1 LVNYRINISHLNVLN
16 SAEISLIWIVSKLF
30 VEIVIFLTLIS
41 YTVSMVHL
49 SSHLMFPTKYAF
61 LYKTRRQ

>member
-1 LVNYRINISHLNVLN
+1 M
-16 SAEISLIWIVSKLF
+16 WIYYILKLTNLLAGLAKNMF
-30 VEIVIFLTLIS
+30 FLFFLTLIS

-49 SSHLMFPTKYAF
+49 SSHLMFPIKYAC